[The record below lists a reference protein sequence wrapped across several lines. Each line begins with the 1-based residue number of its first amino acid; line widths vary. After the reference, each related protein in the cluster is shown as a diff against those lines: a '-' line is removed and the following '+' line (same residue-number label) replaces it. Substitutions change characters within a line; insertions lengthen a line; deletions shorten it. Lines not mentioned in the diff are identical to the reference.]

1 MLYFALFGNGNVS
14 MEETSVYSDISAQL
28 GLLVGPRIE
37 KYLKEPPSPPYTGVN
52 WVQYRNL
59 LIKSIT
65 KSSTGEWKVKKV

>member
-1 MLYFALFGNGNVS
+1 

-28 GLLVGPRIE
+28 GLLAGPRVE
-37 KYLKEPPSPPYTGVN
+37 KYLKEPPSPPCTAVN

-65 KSSTGEWKVKKV
+65 KLLLGNVRLKKYDTKYGEEVTSGLI